1 CESIGFG
8 GENVRMRLTRRM
20 ELYRSRVKSMV
31 PVAHALSIFSL
42 QDEANLTGFMRVLT
56 ESKLAGHER
65 FGNANPVELAPPKFT
80 SEAVHSL
87 CHAHPFNYDI
97 IRRDANTI
105 CCAAR
110 PIR

>member
-1 CESIGFG
+1 
-8 GENVRMRLTRRM
+8 MRLTRRM

-31 PVAHALSIFSL
+31 AVAHALSIFSL

-56 ESKLAGHER
+56 EPKPAWHER
-65 FGNANPVELAPPKFT
+65 FGNANPVELAPTKFT
-80 SEAVHSL
+80 AEAVHSL
-87 CHAHPFNYDI
+87 CRAHSFNYNT